1 LPSKV
6 ESMNICFIADA
17 RQRHTSVW
25 VGFFV
30 SRGHEVHL
38 ISPWAPRNLDS
49 KNLHLHIIGPYPFH
63 TRFISLP
70 FNLYLYRRR
79 IKQIIRD
86 IKPDILHA
94 HFVTDCGFWGAL
106 SGFHPLVL
114 SAWGSDI
121 LILPQKSKIFQLQ
134 ANYAMRRADLVTTST
149 DSMREYI
156 QKKYKISSEKLQ
168 WISWGPD
175 LEIFKR
181 GYIEEGRSLKKS
193 LDIDDDSVLVLSP
206 RNMARLY
213 QIDCIVKSIP
223 QVLQKNP
230 KAVFVFLEGSG
241 DPVYKDELM
250 TLVKNLNLT
259 RSVRIISRFLNPE
272 EMAILYNIAEV
283 LVSIPNSD
291 QLGVTILEGMA
302 CGDSVILSNLEVYR
316 QLFKEGQ
323 NVFFLDNFNPQN
335 IAEKVI
341 FCLDHP
347 EVKEEMYRRNF
358 TMIDEHW
365 NWRKNAMVMEKA
377 YNKLLE
383 KG

>member
-1 LPSKV
+1 LTREV
-6 ESMNICFIADA
+6 EKMKICFIADA

-25 VGFFV
+25 VDFF
-30 SRGHEVHL
+30 SGRGHEVHL

-49 KNLHLHIIGPYPFH
+49 KNVHLHIIGSYPFH
-63 TRFISLP
+63 FKFISLP

-79 IKQIIRD
+79 IRQIIRE
-86 IKPDILHA
+86 IQPDILHA

-121 LILPQKSKIFQLQ
+121 LILPEKSKIFRFM
-134 ANYAMRRADLVTTST
+134 ASYAMRHADLVTTST
-149 DSMREYI
+149 DSMHEYI
-156 QKKYKISSEKLQ
+156 QKKYQISSEKLK

-181 GYIEEGRSLKKS
+181 GYMEEGRLLKKN
-193 LDIDDDSVLVLSP
+193 LDIDDDSLVVLSP

-223 QVLQKNP
+223 RILQKNP

-241 DPVYKDELM
+241 DPTYRDELM
-250 TLVKNLNLT
+250 TMVKNSNLT
-259 RSVRIISRFLNPE
+259 QSVRFISKFLNPG
-272 EMAILYNIAEV
+272 EMAILYNIADV
-283 LVSIPNSD
+283 LISIPNSD

-323 NVFFLDNFNPQN
+323 NVFFLENFEPQN
-335 IAEKVI
+335 VAEKVI
-341 FCLDHP
+341 FCLAHP
-347 EVKEEMYRRNF
+347 EIKEEMYLRNF
-358 TMIDEHW
+358 KMIDEHW
-365 NWRKNAMVMEKA
+365 NWRKNATVMEKA
-377 YNKLLE
+377 YNKLLG

>member
-1 LPSKV
+1 LPPEGEKIK
-6 ESMNICFIADA
+6 ICFIADA

-25 VGFFV
+25 VDFF
-30 SRGHEVHL
+30 SGRGHEVHL

-49 KNLHLHIIGPYPFH
+49 KNVHLHMIGPYRFH
-63 TRFISLP
+63 TRFVSLP
-70 FNLYLYRRR
+70 INLYLYRRR
-79 IKQIIRD
+79 IRQIIRE

-121 LILPQKSKIFQLQ
+121 LILPEKSKTFHLIDS
-134 ANYAMRRADLVTTST
+134 YAMRHADLVTTET
-149 DSMREYI
+149 DLMREYI
-156 QKKYKISSEKLQ
+156 QKKYKISSEKLK

-181 GYIEEGRSLKKS
+181 GYTEEGRLLRKS
-193 LDIDDDSVLVLSP
+193 LDIDDDSLVVLSP

-223 QVLQKNP
+223 RILQKNP
-230 KAVFVFLEGSG
+230 KAVFVFLEGSS

-250 TLVKNLNLT
+250 TMVKNLNLT
-259 RSVRIISRFLNPE
+259 QSVRFISKFLNPG
-272 EMAILYNIAEV
+272 EMAILYNIADV
-283 LVSIPNSD
+283 LISIPNSD

-323 NVFFLDNFNPQN
+323 NVFFLENIEPQN
-335 IAEKVI
+335 VAEKVI
-341 FCLDHP
+341 FCLAHP
-347 EVKEEMYRRNF
+347 EIKEEMYPRNF
-358 TMIDEHW
+358 KMIDEHW
-365 NWRKNAMVMEKA
+365 NWQKNAPVMEKA
-377 YNKLLE
+377 YNKLLGKE
-383 KG
+383 